1 MEYNATPTLT
11 PDAVTFTSQ
20 LVQRPCRPA
29 NHIEENQ
36 AFHELA
42 ITLMS
47 QPDQFLDRLVEV
59 ALRLCGA
66 HTVGIS
72 VESTDTE
79 GNQVFRWVAIAGELK
94 EMVGGTTPRKFS
106 PCGICV
112 DQQQP
117 LLMIDLAQAYP
128 YLQDTRRPLVEAL
141 LLPWGV
147 QGGPQGTLWAVAHD
161 NRRHFDLHDVRV
173 LTSLAAFA
181 FGAIYL
187 QKKIQAGERVSAAAH
202 MSSVMAHHVNNPLQ
216 AAMLILF
223 RLKSEHI
230 LNDEGRDLVARLEAE
245 VDRVANV
252 SAEVINAN
260 SRLD

>member
-1 MEYNATPTLT
+1 MECNRTPTLA
-11 PDAVTFTSQ
+11 PDAVIFTSQ

-29 NHIEENQ
+29 NYQEENQ

-42 ITLMS
+42 GCLVS
-47 QPDQFLDRLVEV
+47 QPEQLLDRLVEV
-59 ALRLCGA
+59 ALELCNA

-72 VESTDTE
+72 VESTDAE

-112 DQQQP
+112 DQRQP
-117 LLMIDLAQAYP
+117 MLMRDLAKAYP
-128 YLQDTRRPLVEAL
+128 YLQDVPRPIVEAL

-147 QGGPQGTLWAVAHD
+147 QGGPEGTLWAIAHD
-161 NRRHFDLHDVRV
+161 DRRAFDLHDVRV
-173 LTSLAAFA
+173 LSSLAAFA

-187 QKKIQAGERVSAAAH
+187 QQKIQAGERVSAAAN
-202 MSSVMAHHVNNPLQ
+202 MASTMAHHVNNPLQ

-223 RLKSEHI
+223 RLKNEHI
-230 LNDEGRDLVARLEAE
+230 LNDEGMDLVTRLETE
-245 VDRVANV
+245 VDRMASI
-252 SAEVINAN
+252 SAEVISAN